1 MRTPSDAAIDA
12 EVDALD
18 AIHKVLDLPKNKRG
32 LLVSQIAEQT
42 GLAIGRV
49 KDVLGKSELVLRRRK
64 VHPNLWFNNWEE
76 LEPGYHI
83 PRLRDARGRRPQL
96 TTCPQCRHEFRP

>member
-42 GLAIGRV
+42 DLAIGRV
-49 KDVLGKSELVLRRRK
+49 KDVLAKSEIVLRRRK
-64 VHPNLWFNNWEE
+64 QHPNLWYNNWAE
-76 LEPGYHI
+76 LEPGYHT
-83 PRLRDARGRRPQL
+83 PRQRDARGRKAKL
-96 TTCPQCRHEFRP
+96 TTCPKCQHEFKP